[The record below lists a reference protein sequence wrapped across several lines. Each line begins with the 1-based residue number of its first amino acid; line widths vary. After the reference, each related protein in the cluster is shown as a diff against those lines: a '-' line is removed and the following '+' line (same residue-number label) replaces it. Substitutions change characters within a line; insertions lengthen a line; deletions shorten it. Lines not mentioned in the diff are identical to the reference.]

1 MSDFIL
7 EKSGIIEFEI
17 NGKEVTYTVA
27 SGETVNKGDL
37 VTLVSGRVKRA
48 PKGSLVHGVA
58 IGTATS
64 GYSVRVVIPNV

>member
-37 VTLVSGRVKRA
+37 VVLTSGKVKRA
-48 PKGSLVHGVA
+48 PKGSKITGVA

-64 GYSVRVVIPNV
+64 GYTVRVVVPNI